1 MPQDIRVPAVGESVS
16 EGVLA
21 RWLVADGDYVAMD
34 QALYELETDKIST
47 EVPAPVAGKVT
58 HKAAEGDTV
67 AIDQVVAEIDESQG
81 GGDDYQPSEDSKA
94 PTKNLEPAP
103 AAEPAAKQITHSHES
118 AGISPAVKQ
127 LLADNNLRASEIRG
141 TGPKGRITKGD
152 VLDHLKQSPTA
163 KPAAQS
169 PSEDTADVGKQG
181 EADRPTASGEDR
193 RRMSP
198 LRQRIAKRLVQA
210 QRTAAMLTTFN
221 EVDMSACMALRK
233 QHKEAFQE
241 KHGVGLGFMS
251 FFVSAA
257 VAALRTYPDINSR
270 IEGDEI
276 VTPHDINVGVAV
288 GTEKGLV
295 VPVLRQ
301 AQNMGFADIEGG
313 IRGYAKRAREGKL
326 AIADMDGGT
335 FTITNGGV
343 YGSLMSTPILNP
355 PQSGILGM
363 HTIKERAVAIDGQVV
378 VRPMMYIALS
388 YDHRIVD
395 GSEAV
400 GFLVTIKNCIEA
412 PERLLLGI

>member
-1 MPQDIRVPAVGESVS
+1 MAHDIRVPAVGESVS

-21 RWLVADGDYVAMD
+21 RWLVADGDQVAMD
-34 QALYELETDKIST
+34 QAIYELETDKIST
-47 EVPAPVAGKVT
+47 EVPAPVAGRIT

-67 AIDQVVAEIDESQG
+67 AIDQLVAEIDESQAG
-81 GGDDYQPSEDSKA
+81 SEDYPPSDDGKTPA
-94 PTKNLEPAP
+94 KSLEPAP
-103 AAEPAAKQITHSHES
+103 PAEPAAKQLTDSHE
-118 AGISPAVKQ
+118 APAISPAVEQ
-127 LLADNNLRASEIRG
+127 LLADNKLKASDVRG
-141 TGPKGRITKGD
+141 SGPKGRLTKGD
-152 VLDHLKQSPTA
+152 VLDFLKKQSSQSSASSPAPAPAAEDAPA
-163 KPAAQS
+163 KPETGDEQ
-169 PSEDTADVGKQG
+169 
-181 EADRPTASGEDR
+181 R

-221 EVDMSACMALRK
+221 EVDMSACMQLRK

-251 FFVSAA
+251 FFVSAT
-257 VAALRTYPDINSR
+257 VAALRAYPDINSS
-270 IEGDEI
+270 IDGDEI
-276 VTPHDINVGVAV
+276 VTPSDINIGVAV

-313 IRGYAKRAREGKL
+313 IRGYAKRARDGKL
-326 AIADMDGGT
+326 GIADMDGGT

-363 HTIKERAVAIDGQVV
+363 HTIKERAVVVDGQVV
-378 VRPMMYIALS
+378 ARPMMYIALS

-400 GFLVTIKNCIEA
+400 GFLVTIKNCIES